1 MEGGLGSTRS
11 GDSAVQ
17 PALKCLS
24 WTDAFQSET
33 IRVSGNGPRC
43 AEAFKPL
50 PTAVT
55 PGGGGSLVRRVWIQA
70 GPGSSEISL
79 GSSRAQLSRSHPT
92 GLPGAPLRGA

>member
-55 PGGGGSLVRRVWIQA
+55 PGGGGLLSAESGFKLV
-70 GPGSSEISL
+70 L
-79 GSSRAQLSRSHPT
+79 GVRKSPWAVLGRS
-92 GLPGAPLRGA
+92 